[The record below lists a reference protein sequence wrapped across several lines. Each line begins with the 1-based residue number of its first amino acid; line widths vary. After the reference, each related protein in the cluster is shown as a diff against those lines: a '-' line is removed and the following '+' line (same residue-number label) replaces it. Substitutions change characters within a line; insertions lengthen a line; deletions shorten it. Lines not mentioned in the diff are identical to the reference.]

1 MTVSLHSSS
10 FFNTN
15 CYTNIVKQC
24 LREHTIHI
32 QYVYCIECTIV
43 FSSVLT
49 ISMSEESY
57 SVSES
62 EGLVRVCVELEG
74 EVRLSDGQMVQVL
87 FFTQGNTATQNGE
100 ERCMYNG
107 SFNFFA

>member
-1 MTVSLHSSS
+1 MMVGA
-10 FFNTN
+10 
-15 CYTNIVKQC
+15 
-24 LREHTIHI
+24 
-32 QYVYCIECTIV
+32 YVYRDLILGTVYYYDE
-43 FSSVLT
+43 SVYLSVVT

-100 ERCMYNG
+100 ERCAVFITLNNRLISTLSLTHMCTHTHTH
-107 SFNFFA
+107 SHS